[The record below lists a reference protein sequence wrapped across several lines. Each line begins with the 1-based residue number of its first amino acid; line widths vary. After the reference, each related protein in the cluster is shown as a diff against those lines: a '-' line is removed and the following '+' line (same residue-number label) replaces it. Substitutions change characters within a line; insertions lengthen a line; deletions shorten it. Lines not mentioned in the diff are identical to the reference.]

1 MQNTA
6 KNNFNHYSPTT
17 VKTSV
22 TVKKAPLLG
31 AVTELILILCAV
43 ALVLFIGVVALVHT
57 LTLLTSTLGGYIF
70 SLLLP
75 GAALIFAAFVPV
87 LSNPIHSLLCLLG
100 LFASTAL
107 IYLSQGA
114 EYLALVFL
122 IVYVGALA
130 ILFLF
135 VIMLL
140 NVKDIMSAQKNT
152 ELLTDPRR
160 MIPVAFGV
168 LFAAHTTSGI
178 REGFETLYLL
188 SPELASTT
196 TNTLES
202 VTMYVATDIINLRT
216 LYSTH

>member
-1 MQNTA
+1 MKTA
-6 KNNFNHYSPTT
+6 TKKNFNFSPAT
-17 VKTSV
+17 VETSR
-22 TVKKAPLLG
+22 TVKKAPLLS
-31 AVTELILILCAV
+31 AVTELILILAAL
-43 ALVLFIGVVALVHT
+43 ALVLFIGVVAIVHT
-57 LTLLTSTLGGYIF
+57 LTLLINTLGGYLF

-75 GAALIFAAFVPV
+75 GAAIIFAAFVPV

-140 NVKDIMSAQKNT
+140 NVKDIMSAQKNI
-152 ELLTDPRR
+152 ELLTDLRR
-160 MIPVAFGV
+160 MIPLALGL
-168 LFAAHTTSGI
+168 LFAGHTTAVISG
-178 REGFETLYLL
+178 GFESLYLL
-188 SPELASTT
+188 SPELATST
-196 TNTLES
+196 TNTLENI
-202 VTMYVATDIINLRT
+202 TMYVATDIINLRA

>member
-1 MQNTA
+1 MSTKTNQ
-6 KNNFNHYSPTT
+6 NFNLSPAAVET
-17 VKTSV
+17 KH
-22 TVKKAPLLG
+22 TVKKAPLFG
-31 AVTELILILCAV
+31 AATELILILCAL

-75 GAALIFAAFVPV
+75 GAAIIFAAFVPV

-100 LFASTAL
+100 LFAATAL

-152 ELLTDPRR
+152 ELLTDLRR
-160 MIPVAFGV
+160 VIPAAFG
-168 LFAAHTTSGI
+168 LFFATHTTSEI
-178 REGFETLYLL
+178 RASFENLYLL
-188 SPELASTT
+188 PPMSAISRTSTV
-196 TNTLES
+196 EMIS
-202 VTMYVATDIINLRT
+202 MRVATDIINLRT
-216 LYSTH
+216 LYNTH